1 MFTKRIPQILT
12 ALGIM
17 LTLTPAAVVER
28 TATPRKGVKDDT
40 HTTKIQMRMP
50 ATHPDSDDSYLCTSV
65 QLPSAQKKQYII
77 QYKPSADDKT
87 VHHMLLFGC
96 SKPESMEKK
105 WNCRGACTG
114 KSVIMYAWPKHAPN
128 LILPDGVGFA
138 VGGDTN
144 VDYLVLQI
152 HYAFKFKAEQK
163 ADISGMDITLTSVV
177 QPYIAGIYLLYSVY
191 DNIPPRT
198 NNYDI
203 PVSCQFKADVDEIH
217 PFAFRPH
224 AHDLATS
231 ITGYLKNATS
241 TYVIGQGDPQLPQAF
256 YPIEQQFTIKPN
268 DYVAAIC
275 SYNSMN
281 RNTGTSIGSHHADE
295 MCNFYMMYYTKNTP
309 KAKSYYQCTGN
320 NYPEMIQNL
329 PHVDAP
335 SQIMKKQG
343 KYPTVGRNDR
353 QGYDSEHD
361 PYQGYESDYRYA
373 PQRKDYSNDYYN
385 NYDLSNQRSRGRG
398 QYRDYDLPNPEPQ
411 QYDSDYGNLLSGLER
426 TYFQNGGQDLL
437 AARSTLAPPI
447 NPPLSVKSHANKPGV
462 RAKSRLQ
469 PTNKVNVG
477 GSGGGKVVVET
488 KAPEKT
494 ITLETTGLPPPIKV
508 EFVHD
513 WPSKD
518 AQSKLKLGQVSGVT
532 TVGNGDVIIF
542 QRGKRVWDGTA
553 FKSDETLT
561 EHNRF
566 PIKEK
571 TIIRFNKAGDIMDQW
586 GENFFY
592 MPHGIH
598 MDKKGNLW
606 ITDVGM
612 HQVFRFDAGMK
623 VKPSLVLGEFLK
635 PGKDDK
641 HFCKPSDVAALDNG
655 DFFVTDGYCNTRV
668 MKFDTNGKLLKKWG
682 NPSLGIEVPPANAFY
697 IPHSIT
703 LVEDKKEVCVADR
716 ENGRVQCFDYDGK
729 FLRKLKPKE
738 IGDRLFAI
746 SYSPKAG
753 GVLYA
758 VNGPDFYSDKQ
769 PVAGFTMQL
778 ETGQVLQTWEPSTK
792 TIKSLA
798 NPHDVAV
805 TRDGDAL
812 YVAEIGPNKIWK
824 FRINEISKGE
834 ISYRKLLPNKTKKIN
849 EPAAW
854 VSGDGRKTV
863 DNHDDL
869 AGGDMSASMIIGA
882 LLIVPIIVIIIVT
895 VIIRL
900 RKSGKL
906 RFNKNYKNRKNKLNL
921 GSFFG
926 RHKGFDQLSQDDSEH
941 ELDHPSDSEVEEYTA
956 STQKEQ
962 LGDRLG
968 Y

>member
-335 SQIMKKQG
+335 SQIMKKQ
-343 KYPTVGRNDR
+343 
-353 QGYDSEHD
+353 E
-361 PYQGYESDYRYA
+361 
-373 PQRKDYSNDYYN
+373 
-385 NYDLSNQRSRGRG
+385 
-398 QYRDYDLPNPEPQ
+398 
-411 QYDSDYGNLLSGLER
+411 
-426 TYFQNGGQDLL
+426 
-437 AARSTLAPPI
+437 
-447 NPPLSVKSHANKPGV
+447 
-462 RAKSRLQ
+462 
-469 PTNKVNVG
+469 
-477 GSGGGKVVVET
+477 
-488 KAPEKT
+488 
-494 ITLETTGLPPPIKV
+494 V

-956 STQKEQ
+956 STQKNGSNNYKNPKENTP
-962 LGDRLG
+962 RNS
-968 Y
+968 